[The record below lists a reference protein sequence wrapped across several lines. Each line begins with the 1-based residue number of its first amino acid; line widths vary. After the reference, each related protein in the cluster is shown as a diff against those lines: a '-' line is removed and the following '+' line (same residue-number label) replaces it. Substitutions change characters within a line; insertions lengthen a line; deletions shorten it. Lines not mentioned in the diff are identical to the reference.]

1 MLIMSH
7 FSHIKTR
14 IQNLEYL
21 EKALNQLC
29 ISYKTQTEKIKGYQ
43 GQTFD
48 VNLSISQANGYD
60 IGFNWNGKEYE
71 LITDLSF
78 WQQKWSVETFMDKLS
93 QAYAS
98 ETILNES
105 NKQGFQPVKQSNNI
119 DGSITLVLER
129 WN

>member
-1 MLIMSH
+1 MGEYQLNMSIMSH

-29 ISYKTQTEKIKGYQ
+29 ISYKTKSEKIKGYQ
-43 GQTFD
+43 NEVSE
-48 VNLSISQANGYD
+48 VNLSIPQSNGYD

-93 QAYAS
+93 QA
-98 ETILNES
+98 
-105 NKQGFQPVKQSNNI
+105 
-119 DGSITLVLER
+119 
-129 WN
+129 

>member
-1 MLIMSH
+1 MSH

-21 EKALNQLC
+21 EKALTKLT
-29 ISYKTQTEKIKGYQ
+29 ISYKTKTKKIKGYQ
-43 GQTFD
+43 NETFD
-48 VNLSISQANGYD
+48 VTLSIPQSNGYD

-71 LITDLSF
+71 LIADLSF
-78 WQQKWSVETFMDKLS
+78 WQQKWSVETFMDKLF

-98 ETILNES
+98 ETILIES
-105 NKQGFQPVKQSNNI
+105 NKQGFQPVKQSTNI

-129 WN
+129 WK

>member
-1 MLIMSH
+1 MTH
-7 FSHIKTR
+7 YSHIKTR

>member
-1 MLIMSH
+1 MSH

-29 ISYKTQTEKIKGYQ
+29 ISYKIKNEKIKGYQ
-43 GQTFD
+43 NEISE
-48 VNLSISQANGYD
+48 VNLSIPQSNGYD

-105 NKQGFQPVKQSNNI
+105 NKQGFQPVKQSTNL

-129 WN
+129 WK